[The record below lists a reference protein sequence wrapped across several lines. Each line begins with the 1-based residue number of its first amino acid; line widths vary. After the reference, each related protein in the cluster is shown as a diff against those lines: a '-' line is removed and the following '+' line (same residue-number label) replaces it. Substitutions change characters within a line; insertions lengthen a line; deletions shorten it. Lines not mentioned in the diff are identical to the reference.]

1 MVKLKIKS
9 DHTGLMV
16 PNKLT
21 VEEFYSMIRPI
32 LAEAFNFAKESVKI
46 DEVRK
51 IESGSIKTVRVPGR
65 KAEEVYFRLA
75 LKLYELLYTD
85 SEFQLVD
92 GRPAAFLEASS
103 VEKDII
109 VRMAAKEF
117 TKLDSTKLKLIIR
130 LIPKFKKEFNN

>member
-9 DHTGLMV
+9 DHTRLMV

-21 VEEFYSMIRPI
+21 IEEFYNMIRPI

-51 IESGSIKTVRVPGR
+51 IESGSIKTVRAPGR

>member
-21 VEEFYSMIRPI
+21 IEEFYNMIRPI

-51 IESGSIKTVRVPGR
+51 IESGSIKTVRAPGR

-92 GRPAAFLEASS
+92 GKPAAFLEASS

-130 LIPKFKKEFNN
+130 LIPKFKKEFNK

>member
-21 VEEFYSMIRPI
+21 VEEFYNMIRPI
-32 LAEAFNFAKESVKI
+32 LAEAFNLAKESVKI

-51 IESGSIKTVRVPGR
+51 IESGSIKTVRAPGR

-130 LIPKFKKEFNN
+130 LIPKFKKEFNK

>member
-21 VEEFYSMIRPI
+21 VEEFYNMIRPI

-51 IESGSIKTVRVPGR
+51 IESGSIKTVRTPGR

-130 LIPKFKKEFNN
+130 LIPKFKKEFNS

>member
-130 LIPKFKKEFNN
+130 LIPKFKKEFNK

>member
-51 IESGSIKTVRVPGR
+51 IESGSIKTVRAPGR

-130 LIPKFKKEFNN
+130 LIPKFKKEFNK

>member
-21 VEEFYSMIRPI
+21 IEEFYSMIRPI

-51 IESGSIKTVRVPGR
+51 IESGSIKTVRTPGR

-130 LIPKFKKEFNN
+130 LIPKFKKEFNS

>member
-21 VEEFYSMIRPI
+21 IEEFYSMIRPI

-51 IESGSIKTVRVPGR
+51 IESGSIKTVRAPGR

-130 LIPKFKKEFNN
+130 LIPKFKKEFNK

>member
-1 MVKLKIKS
+1 
-9 DHTGLMV
+9 MV

-21 VEEFYSMIRPI
+21 IEEFYSMIRPI
-32 LAEAFNFAKESVKI
+32 LAEAFNLAKESAKI

-51 IESGSIKTVRVPGR
+51 IESGSIKTVRAPGR

-130 LIPKFKKEFNN
+130 LIPKFKKEFNS

>member
-21 VEEFYSMIRPI
+21 VEEFYNMIRPI
-32 LAEAFNFAKESVKI
+32 LAEAFNLAKESAKI
-46 DEVRK
+46 DEIKK
-51 IESGSIKTVRVPGR
+51 IESGSIITVRTPGR
-65 KAEEVYFRLA
+65 RAEEVYFRLA

-130 LIPKFKKEFNN
+130 LIPKFKKEFNK

>member
-21 VEEFYSMIRPI
+21 VEEFYNMIRPI
-32 LAEAFNFAKESVKI
+32 LADAFNLAKESVKI

-51 IESGSIKTVRVPGR
+51 IESGSIKTVRAPGR

-130 LIPKFKKEFNN
+130 LIPKFKKEFNK

>member
-130 LIPKFKKEFNN
+130 LIPKFKKEFNS

>member
-51 IESGSIKTVRVPGR
+51 IESGSIKTVRTPGR
-65 KAEEVYFRLA
+65 RAEEVYFRLA

>member
-21 VEEFYSMIRPI
+21 VEEF
-32 LAEAFNFAKESVKI
+32 
-46 DEVRK
+46 
-51 IESGSIKTVRVPGR
+51 
-65 KAEEVYFRLA
+65 YFRLA

-130 LIPKFKKEFNN
+130 LIPKFKKEFNS